1 MNVEKFV
8 EEYNKYTNSELKNK
22 LLANCIKREYVPYT
36 RKVQICTSIA
46 KATTRESVPSQ
57 RQGEGVV
64 ELFHSDSTNRYLLFQ
79 LNILRTYTN
88 LEFSAEF
95 VEAIKEF
102 ELLDQYELNDKIIDM
117 IPDREYKNFKIILD
131 MLVDDYTVNENNF
144 INYIDKKIDATLIAL
159 GGIEGSVFDALN
171 NKIPNME
178 K

>member
-1 MNVEKFV
+1 MKVEKFV
-8 EEYNKYTNSELKNK
+8 EEYNKYTNNELKNR
-22 LLANCIKREYVPYT
+22 LLASCIKREYVPYT

-46 KATTRESVPSQ
+46 KATTRASVPSQ
-57 RQGEGVV
+57 KQDGGLV
-64 ELFHSDSTNRYLLFQ
+64 ELFYSDSTNRYLLFQ

-88 LEFSAEF
+88 LEFSTEF

-102 ELLDQYELNDKIIDM
+102 ELLDQYELNDKIIDI
-117 IPDREYKNFKIILD
+117 IPDREYKNFKVILD

-144 INYIDKKIDATLIAL
+144 INYIDKKIDATLVAL

-171 NKIPNME
+171 NKMLNVE